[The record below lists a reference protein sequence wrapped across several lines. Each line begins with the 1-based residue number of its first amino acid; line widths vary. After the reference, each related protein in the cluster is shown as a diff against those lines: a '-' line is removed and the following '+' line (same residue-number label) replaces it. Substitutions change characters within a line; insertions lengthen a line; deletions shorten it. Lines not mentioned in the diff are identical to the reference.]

1 MKSKSGFT
9 IVELIVVIVVIGILA
24 GLSIFSYSKTQADS
38 RDNRRLSIVTT
49 AQEALEK
56 YYQKNGEYPP
66 VRNMVNSYSGN
77 TGSTVATMLVITPSD
92 LLMPQLPAGTTNPFT
107 SNATPTNDNISYIAS
122 DTANN
127 TNCQTSTTGG
137 CDQYTLKYNKEN
149 GGLTTVS
156 SRHHP

>member
-9 IVELIVVIVVIGILA
+9 IVELIVVIVIIGILA
-24 GLSIFSYSKTQADS
+24 GLLIFSYAKIQADS
-38 RDNRRLSIVTT
+38 RDNRRLSIVTI

-56 YYQKNGEYPP
+56 YYLKNGEYPS
-66 VRNMVNSYSGN
+66 VANMVNSYPSN
-77 TGSTVATMLVITPSD
+77 TGANVAAMLGIAPDD
-92 LLMPQLPAGTTNPFT
+92 LLMPQLPSGTTNPFT

-127 TNCQTSTTGG
+127 ASCQTSTSGG

-156 SRHHP
+156 SRQHP